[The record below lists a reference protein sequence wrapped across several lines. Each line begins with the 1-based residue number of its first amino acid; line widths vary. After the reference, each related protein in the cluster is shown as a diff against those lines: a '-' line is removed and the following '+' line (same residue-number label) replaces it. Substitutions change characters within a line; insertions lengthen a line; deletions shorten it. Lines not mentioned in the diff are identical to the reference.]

1 MYNIAEVSFGELFL
15 KGKNR
20 GKFEQKLIEQIKYAL
35 KEFNHVSVYKDSGKV
50 YVETKNEED
59 MDKIVEKVRKIF
71 GISNI
76 SPSIKTKKDVDIII
90 EKTIELFRYLLSKE
104 DIKTF
109 KIKTKRTDKEVPIKA
124 MNQST

>member
-1 MYNIAEVSFGELFL
+1 MYNIAAVSFGELFL

-76 SPSIKTKKDVDIII
+76 SPSVKT
-90 EKTIELFRYLLSKE
+90 
-104 DIKTF
+104 
-109 KIKTKRTDKEVPIKA
+109 
-124 MNQST
+124 M